1 MPRIKVDGSKKHPR
15 PYFPK
20 ELVREGFTGE
30 MEILNDA
37 MTATIIH
44 PNATLEQVKKSLLII
59 LQDIE
64 LRMEKAKFIPKAE

>member
-1 MPRIKVDGSKKHPR
+1 MPRIRVDGSKKHPR

-20 ELVREGFTGE
+20 ELIREGFIGE

-44 PNATLEQVKKSLLII
+44 PNATLEQVKKSLKII
-59 LQDIE
+59 LQDVE
-64 LRMEKAKFIPKAE
+64 LRMEKTKSNPEVK

>member
-1 MPRIKVDGSKKHPR
+1 MPRIRVDGNKPHPR

-20 ELVREGFTGE
+20 ELIREGFVGE

-44 PNATLEQVKKSLLII
+44 PNASLEQVKRSLKII

-64 LRMEKAKFIPKAE
+64 LRMERAKSSPKAK

>member
-1 MPRIKVDGSKKHPR
+1 MPRIKVDGKKKHPR

-20 ELVREGFTGE
+20 ELIREGFVGE

-44 PNATLEQVKKSLLII
+44 PSANLEQVKRSLEII

-64 LRMEKAKFIPKAE
+64 LRMERAKSTPKVK